1 MYLLS
6 ILFCFKIS
14 GMTCG
19 LVPTYLTEISPIN
32 LRGQIGVL
40 HQLCLTLGI
49 LIAQTLGFRQLLGVA
64 STWHLLLA
72 LPIVPCVIGG
82 LGLMLFF
89 PESPRALLINA
100 HNRERASQ
108 ALIKLRRTRNID
120 EEIEQIIQ
128 ESNETSSDENMSLG
142 EVCTRAEL
150 RWPLLTGIALQ
161 LAQQLCGINAVF
173 FYSVSIFEKVGIQ
186 KDEIQYAVFATG
198 LINVICTI
206 VCVPLIDKL
215 GRKPLLV
222 YPMLVI
228 IVDFL
233 LLTAILVLE
242 LDGMFYSYLSIVC
255 IIIFIICFAVGLGPI
270 PFIYVAECFK
280 QDSRSA
286 ALAIC
291 MFTNWV
297 ANLVLTLTFPYMTVY
312 ISKYY
317 FLVFT
322 VIVAIT
328 LAIIIKKAIV
338 FNICICV

>member
-1 MYLLS
+1 MVHE
-6 ILFCFKIS
+6 S
-14 GMTCG
+14 GD
-19 LVPTYLTEISPIN
+19 S
-32 LRGQIGVL
+32 
-40 HQLCLTLGI
+40 
-49 LIAQTLGFRQLLGVA
+49 
-64 STWHLLLA
+64 
-72 LPIVPCVIGG
+72 
-82 LGLMLFF
+82 
-89 PESPRALLINA
+89 
-100 HNRERASQ
+100 
-108 ALIKLRRTRNID
+108 K
-120 EEIEQIIQ
+120 
-128 ESNETSSDENMSLG
+128 SDEHVSLKQLF
-142 EVCTRAEL
+142 TLKEL
-150 RWPLLTGIALQ
+150 RWPLLTGLALQ

-173 FYSVSIFEKVGIQ
+173 FYSESIFRRAAIQ
-186 KDEIQYAVFATG
+186 DEHIQYAVFATG

-222 YPMLVI
+222 YPMFVI

-233 LLTAILVLE
+233 LLTAFLILQPN
-242 LDGMFYSYLSIVC
+242 DKIYSYLSIVC
-255 IIIFIICFAVGLGPI
+255 IIIFIVCFAVGLGPI